1 MEAATE
7 DSEYWGEWLTTPQG
21 VAWSFKQQGLQLAN
35 PKTEGNLLTLTKLF
49 NPLNVPSNALTAFAG
64 TRLPRHGFF
73 GIEPSYENVVKGKT
87 TLGIWNLPVIGQRM
101 VQLGYEFNNV
111 TNVLTDRLA
120 AGVELPGTPKAIQTL
135 AWISGKALQIKDF
148 VGSITGKNPI
158 LTVSG
163 LGGPNS
169 LFGIGSTIHYK
180 SNSGVQLRDYLGKEA
195 ISSALDLNKSTYIG
209 GEYGLNKYSFV
220 SIYVNGA
227 VPVSA
232 VGLEKLMKAPLM
244 FSAMQ
249 PGGVYRTT
257 SGGFDSW
264 KQAVSGYVVDRLGVD
279 KYRGLKNPTDDLGLP
294 KKGFI
299 NYKPRLEDRIKGDSP
314 FGKEENTDFEP
325 GSRSTGTTGGS
336 LFSSEPKA
344 TDQSQYVDN
353 EGKIESNIL
362 NAKEI
367 ELYNSLNYKE
377 LGERK
382 SRIEGSSKNEDAQ
395 NVLKKNYQVVPD
407 ESRAG
412 KGIKKDGD
420 KFESFT
426 KRWDALDTGDGD
438 PINLDETFEARE
450 DFVKLRF
457 YKSIDTGG
465 GTNNWNSIQFRGYV
479 KGLSDKFN
487 PSWDSINYVGRPDT
501 NYIYKGVTRDVS
513 FNFLVAASN
522 ADEVSNIWKKCN
534 DLAGLVSPNI
544 NPYGTISG
552 PVVGLQLGNYF
563 ENADGVVSK
572 LVEGGTPGHISS
584 LTFTVEDDF
593 PWEIQN
599 YEVPMYVNIDIS
611 FIVYGTEIPSNT
623 APYFWNK

>member
-1 MEAATE
+1 MALSELISNLGPGTQILKQSVTSKVEAATE

-180 SNSGVQLRDYLGKEA
+180 SNSGVQLRDYLGKKA

-249 PGGVYRTT
+249 PGAVHRTT

-279 KYRGLKNPTDDLGLP
+279 RYRNLKNPENAGIP
-294 KKGFI
+294 KIGFI
-299 NYKPRLEDRIKGDSP
+299 NYKPRLEDRIK
-314 FGKEENTDFEP
+314 
-325 GSRSTGTTGGS
+325 
-336 LFSSEPKA
+336 
-344 TDQSQYVDN
+344 
-353 EGKIESNIL
+353 
-362 NAKEI
+362 
-367 ELYNSLNYKE
+367 
-377 LGERK
+377 
-382 SRIEGSSKNEDAQ
+382 
-395 NVLKKNYQVVPD
+395 
-407 ESRAG
+407 
-412 KGIKKDGD
+412 
-420 KFESFT
+420 
-426 KRWDALDTGDGD
+426 
-438 PINLDETFEARE
+438 
-450 DFVKLRF
+450 
-457 YKSIDTGG
+457 
-465 GTNNWNSIQFRGYV
+465 
-479 KGLSDKFN
+479 
-487 PSWDSINYVGRPDT
+487 
-501 NYIYKGVTRDVS
+501 
-513 FNFLVAASN
+513 
-522 ADEVSNIWKKCN
+522 
-534 DLAGLVSPNI
+534 
-544 NPYGTISG
+544 
-552 PVVGLQLGNYF
+552 
-563 ENADGVVSK
+563 
-572 LVEGGTPGHISS
+572 
-584 LTFTVEDDF
+584 
-593 PWEIQN
+593 
-599 YEVPMYVNIDIS
+599 
-611 FIVYGTEIPSNT
+611 
-623 APYFWNK
+623 